1 MKRPEFR
8 GEPKLDST
16 GTILL
21 GILDNKGYVTD
32 LIIPEGVEEIAD
44 SALAHCYRL
53 KRIKLPSTLRTIGKY
68 AFAENW
74 ALEEIIIPKG
84 VIEIR
89 DYAFLGCEITRVVI
103 PEGCETIGENVFFNS
118 GLQIIYIPNTIRRIG
133 KNAIFSFNNK
143 ETHIRIKYPKFVEG
157 IENLYTPNTTLYI
170 PRGHS
175 GFYQQIPRLSQL
187 EIVEE

>member
-1 MKRPEFR
+1 MEWPELR
-8 GEPKLDST
+8 GNAKLDST

-21 GILDNKGYVTD
+21 GVLDNKDYVTD
-32 LIIPEGVEEIAD
+32 LIIPEGVEEIAE
-44 SALAHCYRL
+44 SALAHCYHL
-53 KRIKLPSTLRTIGKY
+53 KRVELPSTLEIIGKY
-68 AFAENW
+68 AFMKCW
-74 ALEEIIIPKG
+74 SLEKIIIPIG
-84 VIEIR
+84 VIEIK
-89 DYAFLGCEITRVVI
+89 DYAFHGCELSRVVI
-103 PEGCETIGENVFFNS
+103 PEGCKSIGENVFLNS

-133 KNAIFSFNNK
+133 INAIDSFNNK
-143 ETHIRIKYPKFVEG
+143 ETHIHIKFPKFVEG